1 MVIFRTTL
9 LTSVLLL
16 CSTGVGGDIVPL
28 GYGNRWECIDEATGA
43 EEFTE
48 ITGTTSIW
56 GREFWVLE
64 HMEGGANEGLV
75 NYLAIGSDGEFL
87 IGGARFEDGCIGPG
101 TSERGFSAVSCIVAT
116 PFRAG
121 QCQPRRS
128 DLRDSAMSSFGGHT
142 PAMDGEVL
150 TTARIQ
156 DQATLRS
163 SMTGRCR
170 LPST

>member
-75 NYLAIGSDGEFL
+75 I
-87 IGGARFEDGCIGPG
+87 
-101 TSERGFSAVSCIVAT
+101 
-116 PFRAG
+116 
-121 QCQPRRS
+121 PRRFS
-128 DLRDSAMSSFGGHT
+128 RERAQRRLRVPD
-142 PAMDGEVL
+142 
-150 TTARIQ
+150 RW
-156 DQATLRS
+156 RS
-163 SMTGRCR
+163 I
-170 LPST
+170 